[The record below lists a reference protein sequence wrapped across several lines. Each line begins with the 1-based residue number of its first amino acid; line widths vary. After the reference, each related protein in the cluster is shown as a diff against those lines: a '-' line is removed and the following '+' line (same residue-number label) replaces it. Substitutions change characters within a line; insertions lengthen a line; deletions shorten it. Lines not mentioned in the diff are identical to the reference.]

1 MGLKARKQS
10 GGLWIEGFIEDSSI
24 LEMLE
29 QYESETDLAQ
39 LIEETLVLG
48 TRVQAAIVASST
60 ATILEKSVDKVS
72 SELDSLG
79 KEHEDFI
86 TNLMKK
92 ILSLDKFD
100 EETRKVSIALKI
112 ASIEEDLKSSFLDG
126 NDDLSVLNQI
136 KREIKTYLDKREST
150 VASLLSLVKPE
161 PPSLPSPLF
170 TLSEKL
176 DTISKH
182 LGIKEVSDNLKRK
195 ASGKGKLFE
204 NKVFEV
210 LQPICDEYGD
220 SADNPGPLNVN
231 GSANNHE
238 GDLVVDFD
246 SLGSESGRLVIE
258 CKKFEKKQS
267 KNSLL
272 QELDKGIA
280 NREADY
286 GIMVTT
292 ESAYGIGDRHP
303 FWEALDNRRAVLVLN
318 NDDDAIEPDR
328 IRFAVLIAKSRIRAL
343 KANLDETT
351 GILVAQKVKLI
362 DEHFS
367 RISVLKGSLSELRG
381 NLDNA
386 DEHTR
391 FLSEYVGKELNELS
405 LLLR

>member
-1 MGLKARKQS
+1 M
-10 GGLWIEGFIEDSSI
+10 
-24 LEMLE
+24 
-29 QYESETDLAQ
+29 
-39 LIEETLVLG
+39 
-48 TRVQAAIVASST
+48 
-60 ATILEKSVDKVS
+60 
-72 SELDSLG
+72 
-79 KEHEDFI
+79 
-86 TNLMKK
+86 
-92 ILSLDKFD
+92 
-100 EETRKVSIALKI
+100 
-112 ASIEEDLKSSFLDG
+112 
-126 NDDLSVLNQI
+126 
-136 KREIKTYLDKREST
+136 
-150 VASLLSLVKPE
+150 ASLLSLVKPE

-182 LGIKEVSDNLKRK
+182 LGIKEVADNLKRK

-238 GDLVVDFD
+238 GDLIVDFD